1 MNYWELRIKPRLA
14 AVVNRI
20 RYFAEK
26 CRYMLFGC
34 YWYARCGLAQ
44 NQVPSS
50 LLWHEFKKY
59 MKCMWTY
66 VRRDFVLPQWKALL
80 SSSFTLISDN
90 VVESDGECNPT
101 VFVVVR
107 NERERMQVF
116 LDHYRK
122 LGVQRFVVLDN
133 GSDDGTQ
140 ELMSQQKDTKVYQIT
155 EAFGT
160 CKKEGW
166 IEKLLVLEGLD
177 RWCFVVDS
185 DELIDFVGS
194 ETHTLQEMIHTAQSR
209 GYKRLGGAMLDM
221 YAKDGLFSQGE
232 SFIEA
237 LRFFD
242 KDSYTVIN
250 TDSVYPLHNITV
262 FGGPR
267 DRLLG
272 GKRSISKQAVFFY
285 DKDSIY
291 IRCHFMYPFMC
302 TKDVP
307 RWYVLRHYKF
317 LKNDKEEYLRRAR
330 EKCFYNGSVEYQIVE
345 SLDSAMS
352 FYYEGSQEYIDSS
365 SLRCLP
371 FIEDIQW

>member
-1 MNYWELRIKPRLA
+1 
-14 AVVNRI
+14 
-20 RYFAEK
+20 
-26 CRYMLFGC
+26 
-34 YWYARCGLAQ
+34 
-44 NQVPSS
+44 
-50 LLWHEFKKY
+50 
-59 MKCMWTY
+59 
-66 VRRDFVLPQWKALL
+66 
-80 SSSFTLISDN
+80 
-90 VVESDGECNPT
+90 
-101 VFVVVR
+101 
-107 NERERMQVF
+107 
-116 LDHYRK
+116 
-122 LGVQRFVVLDN
+122 
-133 GSDDGTQ
+133 
-140 ELMSQQKDTKVYQIT
+140 MSQQEDTKVYQIT
-155 EAFGT
+155 EAFET

-177 RWCFVVDS
+177 RWCIVVDS
-185 DELIDFVGS
+185 DELLDFVGS

-250 TDSVYPLHNITV
+250 TDCVYPLHNITV

-317 LKNDKEEYLRRAR
+317 LKYDKEEYLRRAR